1 MDMFMKLSKAFPT
14 YEIHSTG
21 GGFWLACKQFKAVD
35 GKYIQV
41 ELHENGAN
49 VYALVDGDLKP
60 TEFGSA
66 EEIEN
71 DSEIEQNWIE
81 LHSMSGYRDD
91 LVVEPMFDEE
101 TLKLILTESKRFLKI
116 FWGDEEYY
124 TLFPDEKSHVCERC
138 HITEGETTE
147 YNRITINYEDGIILN
162 FTKPK
167 HLCDECYEE
176 IETKVFTSVN
186 EPWS

>member
-1 MDMFMKLSKAFPT
+1 MYSKLVKAFPS
-14 YEIHSTG
+14 YDVQSTG
-21 GGFWLACKQFKAVD
+21 GGFYCATKEFKGLNGQMILVD
-35 GKYIQV
+35 
-41 ELHENGAN
+41 LHENGVN
-49 VYALVDGDLKP
+49 VYEYLEDGDLNPSVFATK
-60 TEFGSA
+60 EDFEKDGYIY
-66 EEIEN
+66 E
-71 DSEIEQNWIE
+71 NWIE

-91 LVVEPMFDEE
+91 LVVNPMFDEE
-101 TLKLILTESKRFLKI
+101 TLKLILEESKRFLKI
-116 FWGDEEYY
+116 FWGNEYY
-124 TLFPDEKSHVCERC
+124 SLFPNEPKPTQCERC